1 MAGLVPA
8 IDAKPS
14 VASPIGVDARDKR
27 GHDAGG
33 QAGRRHRERSEAIQG
48 QPVALGCFVASLL
61 AMAGVAALLAM
72 TGVAALLATSGRCA
86 PRYA

>member
-33 QAGRRHRERSEAIQG
+33 QAGRRHRERGEAIQG
-48 QPVALGCFVASLL
+48 QPVALDCF
-61 AMAGVAALLAM
+61 VAALLAM
-72 TGVAALLATSGRCA
+72 TAGAALLATSGRCA